1 MRRMAM
7 KRATTC
13 AIAVLLVLALVSGVV
28 LANGG
33 PERLRQVIGAGGT
46 SASAGDL
53 AVHGTLGQPVAG
65 GVASCDG
72 VVVGQGFWAGGAATM
87 HWVYLP
93 LVVR

>member
-1 MRRMAM
+1 M

-53 AVHGTLGQPVAG
+53 TVHGTLGQPVAG
-65 GVASCDG
+65 RVASGDG
-72 VVVGQGFWAGGAATM
+72 VVIGQGFWAGGAATVY
-87 HWVYLP
+87 WVYLP